1 VPGADD
7 IRIYADM
14 LVDQLEK
21 AAKNI
26 VELEPSW
33 KEGES

>member
-21 AAKNI
+21 AAKR
-26 VELEPSW
+26 VSKKLVLA
-33 KEGES
+33 G